1 MSNASKKSG
10 GKKSAASI
18 GTIIVAVIA
27 VLVLRHFGILP
38 SAGED
43 GANGPA
49 DESAEVARGDD
60 AATPTRTPSTS
71 APSAPRTPRDDRGS
85 ASAPRSGGSTPGGGV
100 RRSGT
105 GGGAGAGGRID
116 GGTRGVTT
124 VGRSTEITAD
134 DRAGNELIQ
143 QSVSRKQSDVFV
155 ASAAGRVTRLL
166 ADDLEGSKHQKFLVR
181 LPNNLT
187 VLISHNIDLAPRVPV
202 AEGDTVRFRGEYEYN
217 DRGGVVH
224 WTHHN
229 PNRNPRKP
237 GGWIEVGGKR
247 YQ

>member
-1 MSNASKKSG
+1 MSNASKKPG

-18 GTIIVAVIA
+18 GSVILVGIVILA
-27 VLVLRHFGILP
+27 LRHFGILP
-38 SAGED
+38 SG
-43 GANGPA
+43 G
-49 DESAEVARGDD
+49 DETGGGDTNQGEVARSDTPDRDRGDAGSTTTD
-60 AATPTRTPSTS
+60 PPAAARP
-71 APSAPRTPRDDRGS
+71 APS
-85 ASAPRSGGSTPGGGV
+85 RSSGSTPGAGV

-105 GGGAGAGGRID
+105 GGGAGGRID
-116 GGTRGVTT
+116 GGTPGITT
-124 VGRSTEITAD
+124 VGRTTEVQSED
-134 DRAGNELIQ
+134 QAGNQLIQ
-143 QSVSRKQSDVFV
+143 QSVSREQSDVFI

-181 LPNNLT
+181 LPNNVT